1 MRKYLC
7 LLVFFCSGVWAQNVP
22 WWSGGIGEDTA
33 AEIRAKQAEF
43 NLKFVFTL
51 MEGDF
56 VADVAVKIADGAGK
70 VLLEKTSDGPI
81 FMTKLPAGRYEA
93 TVTYDG
99 VAQSRKFVLG
109 AKGLRTEHLRWK
121 RSADDGPPML

>member
-1 MRKYLC
+1 MRKYLF
-7 LLVFFCSGVWAQNVP
+7 LLIFFSIGAMAQDAP
-22 WWSGGIGEDTA
+22 TWSGGIGDDSV

-70 VLLEKTSDGPI
+70 VVLEKTSDGPI

-93 TVTYDG
+93 TLTFDG

-109 AKGLRTEHLRWK
+109 ARGLRTEHLRWK
-121 RSADDGPPML
+121 RSSADGEPML